1 MVNNENLEAVEVKFL
16 KEGTVLAGTVFDSE
30 GKQLWPAKRPFTLH
44 FIDDLRKSGVDIVY
58 YAPPTFKDHSS
69 KKTPIFTEES
79 LDFAL
84 EAVDEIAT
92 HISYSKPPDFNLAKK
107 TIEKLFHDLE
117 DHPSGFLNL
126 MVLKD
131 YDTYTYTH
139 SINVGLTAMFLTK
152 KLGFNHI
159 FIKEVGIGGFLH
171 DMGKIKVPSR
181 IVNKEDHLTEEEF
194 RIMKNHPVYGFK
206 LVQNDESLSTYV
218 KKIILFHHEKW
229 QGGGYPLNIREE
241 AIGNFAQI
249 VSVSDVFDALT
260 TKRSYKKAFSIDEA
274 LLYILRNTPAH
285 FSPFIAHRFINEMSK
300 MHELRSF
307 YPVGAFVILNSG
319 ETAYILKKDHPYSM
333 KPEIYILKN
342 SKGLPL
348 RVPIKVDLKRDV
360 DRSISHV
367 IDLPDDIEI
376 LSHLLP

>member
-16 KEGTVLAGTVFDSE
+16 KVGTVLAGTVFDAG
-30 GKQLWPAKRPFTLH
+30 GKELWLARKPFTH
-44 FIDDLRKSGVDIVY
+44 RFIESLKQDNLDVIYYTPPKYKEKSNK
-58 YAPPTFKDHSS
+58 P
-69 KKTPIFTEES
+69 PIFSEES
-79 LDFAL
+79 LDFAYQ
-84 EAVDEIAT
+84 AVDEIVT
-92 HISYSKPPDFNLAKK
+92 HISYSKPPDFNLAKQ
-107 TIEKLFHDLE
+107 TIEKFAHDLE

-181 IVNKEDHLTEEEF
+181 IVNKEDQLTEEEF
-194 RIMKNHPVYGFK
+194 KIMKNHPVYGFK
-206 LVQNDESLSTYV
+206 MVQNDETLSTYV

-260 TKRSYKKAFSIDEA
+260 TERSYKKPFSINDA
-274 LLYILRNTPAH
+274 LLYVMRNTPSH
-285 FSPFIAHRFINEMSK
+285 FAPFISQRFINEIAM
-300 MHELRSF
+300 MNDLGSF
-307 YPVGAFVILNSG
+307 YPVGGFVMLNTG
-319 ETAYILKKDHPYSM
+319 ETAYISKKNQEYSM
-333 KPEIYILKN
+333 RPEILILKN
-342 SKGLPL
+342 SKGLPM
-348 RVPIKVDLKRDV
+348 RTPIKVELKRDV

-367 IDLPDDIEI
+367 IDNPEEIET
-376 LSHLLP
+376 LSYLLS